1 MSNPKKKKKES
12 VLRRLQAYMGR
23 RRRLLP
29 IAMTL
34 SGASALLLLL
44 PFVFVWLIV
53 RTLLSTGGIA
63 AGTPVNAY
71 AWWAAGT
78 AVAGVA
84 IYFGASMLSHLA
96 AFSVETNM
104 RREAMKKLMRLPLGF
119 FERNESGNMRKIIDE
134 NASETHTFVA
144 HLLPDLAGSIVSP
157 VAVAVLAFVFNWQL
171 GLACMIPLAAAFT
184 MMGLTASPKQRNFQ
198 RTYLDAQERM
208 AGEAVEYVRGIP
220 VVKVFQ
226 QTVFS
231 FKRFYD
237 SIITYRDLV
246 TKYTLGMQRPMSVYI
261 AMIHG
266 FAFFLVPAA
275 VLMIGRSGD
284 HAGVVSDL
292 FLYVLITPVMATGVM
307 KVMYMQ
313 HDLFLASQAVDRVEH
328 LTDGAEPLPVSRT
341 EKMTGNGIAF
351 EHVSFAYPGAAQQVV
366 ADVSFSIP
374 EGKTYALVGA
384 SGGGKTTIAR
394 LILRFWDVGEGC
406 VRIGGAD
413 VRSIAKEELMNR
425 IAFGFQHTRL
435 FGMSIRDNIR
445 YGRPEASDEE
455 VQRAVDR
462 SQSREII
469 DRLPRGLDTKIG
481 AGGIYLSGGEQQRI
495 ALARAFLKDAPI
507 VVLDEATA
515 FADPENEHLIQ
526 QALRELMRGKT
537 SLMIA
542 HRLTSVRDVDRLL
555 VVDKGRIAEQGT
567 HEELLARGGLYKSMW
582 EEYRKAVTWTV

>member
-1 MSNPKKKKKES
+1 
-12 VLRRLQAYMGR
+12 MGR
-23 RRRLLP
+23 RRQFLP
-29 IAMTL
+29 LAMAL
-34 SGASALLLLL
+34 SGLSALLLLL

-53 RTLLSTGGIA
+53 RVLLSTGGIA

-78 AVAGVA
+78 AIAGVA
-84 IYFGASMLSHLA
+84 VYFVAILLSHLA

-104 RREAMKKLMRLPLGF
+104 RRVAMKKLMRLPLGF
-119 FERNESGNMRKIIDE
+119 FEQNDSGSMRKIIDE

-144 HLLPDLAGSIVSP
+144 HILPDLAGSIVSP
-157 VAVAVLAFVFNWQL
+157 IVVTVLVFAFSWQL
-171 GLACMIPLAAAFT
+171 GLACMIPLAMAFA
-184 MMGLTASPKQRNFQ
+184 MIGLTASPTQRNFQ
-198 RTYLDAQERM
+198 RAYLDAQEKM

-237 SIITYRDLV
+237 SIIVYRNLV
-246 TKYTLGMQRPMSVYI
+246 TKFTLGMQKPMSAYI
-261 AMIHG
+261 TMVHG

-275 VLMIGRSGD
+275 VLMIGRTGD
-284 HAGVVSDL
+284 YAGVISDL
-292 FLYVLITPVMATGVM
+292 FLYVLITPVIATGVM

-313 HDLFLASQAVDRVEH
+313 HDLFLASQAVDRVEN
-328 LTDGAEPLPVSRT
+328 LTDSAAPLPVSRT
-341 EKMTGNGIAF
+341 AKMAGNGIEF
-351 EHVSFAYPGAAQQVV
+351 ERVSFAYPGAGQNAVD
-366 ADVSFSIP
+366 DVNFSIP

-394 LILRFWDVGEGC
+394 LIPRFWDVGEGS

-413 VRSIAKEELMNR
+413 VRGIDKEELMDR
-425 IAFGFQHTRL
+425 IAFVFQNTRL
-435 FGMSIRDNIR
+435 FKMSIRDNIR
-445 YGRPEASDEE
+445 YGRPEASDED
-455 VQRAVDR
+455 VQRAVDL

-469 DRLPRGLDTKIG
+469 DRLPYGLDTKIG
-481 AGGIYLSGGEQQRI
+481 AGGTYLSGGEQQRI

-542 HRLTSVRDVDRLL
+542 HRLTSVRNVDRIL
-555 VVDKGRIAEQGT
+555 VIDKGSIAEQGT
-567 HEELLARGGLYKSMW
+567 HEELLALGGIYEAMW
-582 EEYRKAVTWTV
+582 SEYRKTVTWTV